1 MGQINI
7 WVVWAGTFLLFGLG
21 AETARRLGSLQR
33 QRGREAEA
41 LVGPAL
47 GGLLGLLGLLIAFT
61 FGMASGRYDLRR
73 SLQVELANAL
83 GTAYLRTELI
93 PEGLR
98 GEAKELLRAYVD
110 LQLEI
115 ATTSVEPESM
125 TGRQH
130 ELQNKLWAIAVRAT
144 RENPSLITSLFL
156 QSVNQIF
163 DSTERRSWMGLH
175 NPLPPSILITL
186 YLVSLLVLAVMGF
199 ENGFAGGGRPVAT
212 MVIVLTLATV
222 VMLIVDLN
230 RPRHG
235 LLRDSQQ
242 TMQQLR
248 DSLAGGP
255 AN

>member
-7 WVVWAGTFLLFGLG
+7 WVVWAGTFVLFALG
-21 AETARRLGSLQR
+21 AEGAHRLGAFQR
-33 QRGREAEA
+33 KRGRQAEG

-73 SLQVELANAL
+73 SLQVETANAI
-83 GTAYLRTELI
+83 GTAYLRTDLI

-98 GEAKELLRAYVD
+98 GEARELLRECAD
-110 LQLEI
+110 LQLE
-115 ATTSVEPESM
+115 AATSVESESM
-125 TGRQH
+125 IRRRQQLH
-130 ELQNKLWAIAVRAT
+130 DKLWALAVRAT
-144 RENPSLITSLFL
+144 RENPSVITGYFLLSL
-156 QSVNQIF
+156 NQVF
-163 DSTERRSWMGLH
+163 DSTEQRSWMGLH
-175 NPLPPSILITL
+175 NPLPPSILVTL
-186 YLVSLLVLAVMGF
+186 YLVSLLVLGVMGF
-199 ENGFAGGGRPVAT
+199 EDGFAGGGRPVAT

-230 RPRHG
+230 RPRAG
-235 LLRDSQQ
+235 LLRDSQG

-248 DSLAGGP
+248 DSMAAGP